1 MKVLGRAV
9 LKYVL
14 PGAIVLLL
22 LAINGSFMTIRVD
35 RSASLPEPCGL
46 EQAYNTN
53 AVIYDSIAPACV
65 PGETG
70 GAGYTSSSTVV
81 TVVGGTISSSL
92 IDLVLPADPIPGLRQ
107 CT

>member
-1 MKVLGRAV
+1 MNVFRVAV
-9 LKYVL
+9 VKYVL

-22 LAINGSFMTIRVD
+22 LAINGSFMTIRID
-35 RSASLPEPCGL
+35 RSASLPELPCL
-46 EQAYNTN
+46 EQANGE
-53 AVIYDSIAPACV
+53 AVYYDSIAPACV

-92 IDLVLPADPIPGLRQ
+92 IDLVLPADQYPA
-107 CT
+107 